1 MVAIGCVGV
10 ADGIGGLGGKSG
22 SDFENCARAHV
33 EDGMI
38 ARSTVQPGSTVWSVL
53 AK

>member
-10 ADGIGGLGGKSG
+10 AGIGGLGGKSG
-22 SDFENCARAHV
+22 SDFENCARAHL

-38 ARSTVQPGSTVWSVL
+38 AGVSTGQPE
-53 AK
+53 